1 MADIAS
7 AKKARKAMVMLADEV
22 STNATAEESVSMPT
36 MPSIASLKRFVKEA
50 AEDAADINRYAI
62 I

>member
-7 AKKARKAMVMLADEV
+7 AKKARKAMEILADEV
-22 STNATAEESVSMPT
+22 STNATSEESVY
-36 MPSIASLKRFVKEA
+36 MPSIASLNRFVEEA